1 MVLAIL
7 GLCVRGP
14 TSTCPSKDA
23 CCRSQSA
30 ICPQTKSSP
39 LESSPGWVFRKGQ
52 SWAWPQEAVVITL
65 ADCERKTDRL
75 WILRVIRR
83 TNTHL
88 SGSLTLPGQRNLHH
102 FGVIIIT
109 ITAETV
115 IIKSTTIIYF
125 FIYSAGGTV
134 LRADIHGHISFS

>member
-1 MVLAIL
+1 MVLATL

-30 ICPQTKSSP
+30 ICPQRKSSP

-102 FGVIIIT
+102 FGVINNDNGGDSNYKIDHHHL
-109 ITAETV
+109 
-115 IIKSTTIIYF
+115 F
-125 FIYSAGGTV
+125 FHLLY
-134 LRADIHGHISFS
+134 RRHGAQG